1 MIDGFFLAFFLW
13 LICDWRRA
21 KCKVSTKSVA
31 YCVARA
37 GETMHVCVGN
47 TRRAMSLPARL
58 PLPLSA
64 IAKIRFDFRSLCS
77 LLCRTNAERA
87 NRAGSAMQWQPH
99 LNFAHGVCVCVCATA
114 CGSWICNFPTKPW
127 GAGTGP
133 TATTE
138 QIEHPKQ
145 SLPKIPWSQSRSRAS
160 TCRCLYQWCKTSK
173 PHSVTE
179 YYR

>member
-1 MIDGFFLAFFLW
+1 MVFFLAFFLW

-37 GETMHVCVGN
+37 CMCVCVGN

-99 LNFAHGVCVCVCATA
+99 LNFAHGMCVCVPLRVAAEFAIFLQNRGGLGLVQQQQLSKLSTPNKVCQKFHEVNRAR
-114 CGSWICNFPTKPW
+114 G
-127 GAGTGP
+127 
-133 TATTE
+133 
-138 QIEHPKQ
+138 
-145 SLPKIPWSQSRSRAS
+145 SLPVVAS
-160 TCRCLYQWCKTSK
+160 TNDCKNQ
-173 PHSVTE
+173 
-179 YYR
+179 